1 MYDLTFL
8 FMYKLALKLGPRV
21 QRQLGQFES
30 KYQRPAGEG
39 NWHLLFHLYR
49 FSTGITHWSPTIV
62 KKVNVFRYRAS
73 KEGWR
78 QGRNLAEQS
87 LGLQTPGFFGSP
99 CNQGGCVST
108 KKWMN
113 DQIVKTYSNW
123 WKYVGKRIYRV
134 NMRLVLAT
142 IFLSILERGGWRAW
156 KSENEKDFFWR
167 EHAGKKLFL
176 LGSARIGGGGS

>member
-39 NWHLLFHLYR
+39 NWHLLFQLFHLYR

-108 KKWMN
+108 KKSEWTIKLWKLI
-113 DQIVKTYSNW
+113 QIGENTLAREYIEWTWDWFWPQSSSLYW
-123 WKYVGKRIYRV
+123 SEVGGVHANLK
-134 NMRLVLAT
+134 MRKISFEGNT
-142 IFLSILERGGWRAW
+142 Q
-156 KSENEKDFFWR
+156 EKNFFFW
-167 EHAGKKLFL
+167 AVPG
-176 LGSARIGGGGS
+176 